1 MSENKKTLW
10 EKFRSGLFTN
20 AQVFTG
26 VTLSL
31 LFTSGLVYAFTI
43 ANLNVFTPGT
53 TISASQ
59 MNDNFTYV
67 NERLAALG
75 GGRFEVSNSATF
87 AFGSWPCCASSTQR
101 VNFDVVNEDLS
112 GPSSLASAFVATG
125 TYTATESRFY
135 EVSIIG
141 KLTAGSLNNGQLS
154 IQKTSGGVTSTP
166 VSLYINT
173 TNTTFSGQK
182 SDLYMNAGDK
192 VEVIGG
198 AGCCSGNPANFE
210 AGIKFSIRKL

>member
-1 MSENKKTLW
+1 MSENKQSLW
-10 EKFRSGLFTN
+10 EKFRAGLFTN
-20 AQVFTG
+20 AQIFTG

-53 TISASQ
+53 PISASQ

-75 GGRFEVSNSATF
+75 GGKFEVSNSATF

-101 VNFDVVNEDLS
+101 VMFDTVDEDLS
-112 GPSSLASAFVATG
+112 GASSLASAYVATG
-125 TYTATESRFY
+125 TFTAAESRFY
-135 EVSIIG
+135 EVSLIG
-141 KLTAGSLNNGQLS
+141 KLTAGSLNGGQLS
-154 IQKTSGGVTSTP
+154 IQKTSGGSTSTP
-166 VSLYINT
+166 VTLWVYT
-173 TNTTFSGQK
+173 TDTTLNGQK
-182 SDLYMNAGDK
+182 SDMYLNAGDK
-192 VEVIGG
+192 IEVVGS
-198 AGCCSGNPANFE
+198 AQCCSGNNANFD